1 MIPNPIMIYA
11 AAGALIFGA
20 AAGYK
25 VRDWQCDAAY
35 AKAMEKAEKQRVK
48 KQEVVD
54 DVSQVY
60 EAQRD
65 KANGVA
71 TERTYT
77 IREIYKTVP
86 TVPPDCSA
94 PDAVRKLLESGVRD
108 ANAASSG
115 EPSVEV
121 PSASEPAASAA
132 RPRTG
137 AMGS

>member
-1 MIPNPIMIYA
+1 MIPNPIMLYA
-11 AAGALIFGA
+11 AAGALIVGA

-54 DVSQVY
+54 DISQAY

-77 IREIYKTVP
+77 IREIYKTAPAVP
-86 TVPPDCSA
+86 VDCAA
-94 PDAVRKLLESGVRD
+94 PDAVRKLLESGIRD

-121 PSASEPAASAA
+121 SNASSAAANAA
-132 RPRTG
+132 RP
-137 AMGS
+137 

>member
-1 MIPNPIMIYA
+1 MIPNPIMLYA
-11 AAGALIFGA
+11 AAGALIVGA

-54 DVSQVY
+54 VISQTY
-60 EAQRD
+60 EEQRD

-77 IREIYKTVP
+77 IREIYKTAPAVP
-86 TVPPDCSA
+86 VDCAA
-94 PDAVRKLLESGVRD
+94 PDAVRKLLESGIRD

-115 EPSVEV
+115 ELSVEV
-121 PSASEPAASAA
+121 SGASEPAAGAA
-132 RPRTG
+132 RP
-137 AMGS
+137 